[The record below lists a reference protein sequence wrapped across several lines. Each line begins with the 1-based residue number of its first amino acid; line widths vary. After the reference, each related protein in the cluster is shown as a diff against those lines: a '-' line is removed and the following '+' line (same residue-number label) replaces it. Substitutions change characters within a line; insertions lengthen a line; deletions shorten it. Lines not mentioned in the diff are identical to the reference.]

1 MPGGKWTGY
10 GTLVPSAVG
19 FWPGAQE
26 PGSFTGSF
34 HQGLMDKPI
43 LTSIG
48 LPGGRIPH
56 GIGATLRPAHQCRI
70 VTRIVTTPMI
80 VYERQ

>member
-19 FWPGAQE
+19 FWPGAKE

-34 HQGLMDKPI
+34 HQGLIDKPI

-48 LPGGRIPH
+48 LLGSRIPH
-56 GIGATLRPAHQCRI
+56 GIGATYIETSASMQNCHQNCHNTHDRL
-70 VTRIVTTPMI
+70 
-80 VYERQ
+80 